1 MDAAHAETAAGR
13 ATDKDESLAFYKKP
27 SMEIVQ
33 VRVCVCVYRCTHVDA
48 LR

>member
-33 VRVCVCVYRCTHVDA
+33 VRVCVFRCTHVDA